1 MNISTTTYQRFTNAT
16 ALLLLIAFLIP
27 AGLQAKQLVDFCM
40 MKMSHHDGMEM
51 VDDHS
56 CCSEKETTH
65 HDHNDDSAHS
75 NECESM
81 GICACNNGQLLL
93 KNTDRTIVTNEFS
106 VILPKKTYLTP
117 FITSDEPIA
126 FNNAHNLSQY
136 KPPLWLMYD
145 TFLM

>member
-1 MNISTTTYQRFTNAT
+1 MKISTTTYQRFTNAT

-40 MKMSHHDGMEM
+40 MDMGHHNTMEM
-51 VDDHS
+51 ADDHS
-56 CCSEKETTH
+56 CCTEKEPVH
-65 HDHNDDSAHS
+65 HDQNDDSSHS
-75 NECESM
+75 HECESL
-81 GICACNNGQLLL
+81 GICACNTSQPLL
-93 KNTDRTIVTNEFS
+93 KDADWTIVTNEFS

-117 FITSDEPIA
+117 FITSDEPIT
-126 FNNAHNLSQY
+126 FSNAHNLSQY

>member
-1 MNISTTTYQRFTNAT
+1 MKISTTTYQRFTNAT

-40 MKMSHHDGMEM
+40 MEMNHHEGMEM

-56 CCSEKETTH
+56 CCTEKETTH
-65 HDHNDDSAHS
+65 NDHKDDSTHS
-75 NECESM
+75 HECESM
-81 GICACNNGQLLL
+81 GICACNTGQLLL
-93 KNTDRTIVTNEFS
+93 KNTDRTIVSNEFS
-106 VILPKKTYLTP
+106 VILPQKTYLIP
-117 FITSDEPIA
+117 FITSDEPIS
-126 FNNAHNLSQY
+126 FSNAHNLSQY